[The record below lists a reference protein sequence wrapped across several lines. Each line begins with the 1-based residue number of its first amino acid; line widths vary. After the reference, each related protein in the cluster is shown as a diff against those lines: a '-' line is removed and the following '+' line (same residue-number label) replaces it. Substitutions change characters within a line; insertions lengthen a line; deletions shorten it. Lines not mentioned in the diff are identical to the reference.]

1 MGIGQEYREY
11 NAWLQPH
18 SYRFKE
24 PFRLNT
30 SPEVPMVARDECK
43 AGMERLFGSGIWQED
58 AKKSVTL
65 HINSQLPAEGY
76 RLTNGS
82 NGIAVE
88 GGSQNGILYGV
99 FGLLRALGIGQ
110 FDEGTVAE
118 SAPAVER
125 RVINQWDRADGT
137 VERGYA
143 GNSIFFKDDRLDF
156 NPERIRDYARLL
168 ASIGINV
175 IAINNVNVTESSA
188 RLLTAEALPKVAELA
203 DIFRPY
209 GIRLALSVHFE
220 SPVLLGGLQTSDP
233 LDKRVAAWWNAKTQE
248 IYQAIPD
255 FSGYLM
261 KADSEFRGGPASLGR
276 TQADGANMLARA
288 VAPFGGVVYW
298 RCFIYNCMQDW
309 RDTDTD
315 RPKAAYDLFKPQ
327 DGLFEKNVILQVKN
341 GPSDFQVREPNSP
354 LLGAMKHT
362 REALE
367 LQITQEYTG
376 HQIDLYNLAV
386 QWEEVFSFP
395 VNRNQVLRDLI
406 GNEIDTVAAVSNVGD
421 DENWTG
427 HTLAQANLY
436 SFGRLAWNPRL
447 TAREITDEW
456 IKLTFGTE
464 PEVVEKLTDIM
475 MSSRGAYEKY
485 NAPLGIG
492 WMVNINLHY
501 GPSPDGY
508 EFMKWGTY
516 HRANRVAIGV
526 DRTSRGTGFTKQY
539 DPYLTEIFDSRET
552 CPEELLLYF
561 HRLPYTYVLK
571 SGKTLL
577 QHIYDTHFEGVQEVE
592 RFIAL
597 WETLKAKLPGTT
609 FVSVKQRLLKQLEN
623 AEEWRDVINTFFYR
637 LTGTTDEKGRKIYE

>member
-18 SYRFKE
+18 DYKFSE
-24 PFRLNT
+24 PFRLYA
-30 SPEVPMVARDECK
+30 SSEVEAIAKDECK

-58 AKKSVTL
+58 AKKAVTL

-76 RLTNGS
+76 RLTNRS
-82 NGIAVE
+82 NDITVE

-99 FGLLRALGIGQ
+99 FGLLRALGTGRFEQ
-110 FDEGTVAE
+110 DTVIE
-118 SAPAVER
+118 SAPVVER
-125 RVINQWDRADGT
+125 RVINHWDRADGT

-143 GNSIFFKDDRLDF
+143 GNSIFFNNDRLDF
-156 NPERIRDYARLL
+156 DPVRIRDYARLL
-168 ASIGINV
+168 ASVGINV
-175 IAINNVNVTESSA
+175 ITINNVNVTESSA
-188 RLLTAEALPKVAELA
+188 RLITAETLPKVVELA
-203 DIFRPY
+203 DIFRLY

-220 SPVLLGGLQTSDP
+220 SPVLLGGLPTSDP
-233 LDKRVAAWWNAKTQE
+233 LDESVVAWWNAKTEE
-248 IYQAIPD
+248 IYRVIPD
-255 FSGYLM
+255 FSGYLI
-261 KADSEFRGGPASLGR
+261 KADSEFRGGPASVGR

-395 VNRNQVLRDLI
+395 VNKDRVLRDLI

-436 SFGRLAWNPRL
+436 SFGRLAWNPKL
-447 TAREITDEW
+447 TAKEITDEW

-475 MSSRGAYEKY
+475 LHSRGAYEKY
-485 NAPLGIG
+485 NAPLGLG
-492 WMVNINLHY
+492 WMVNVNLHY

-516 HRANRVAIGV
+516 HRANRKAVGV
-526 DRTSRGTGFTKQY
+526 DRTSQGTGFSKQY
-539 DPYLTEIFDSRET
+539 DPYLTGIFDSRET
-552 CPEELLLYF
+552 CPQELLLYF
-561 HRLPYTYVLK
+561 HRLPYTYVLNN
-571 SGKTLL
+571 GKTLL
-577 QHIYDTHFEGVQEVE
+577 QYIYDTHFEGVQEVE
-592 RFIAL
+592 RFICL
-597 WETLKAKLPGTT
+597 WDSLKAKIPAET
-609 FVSVKQRLLKQLEN
+609 FASVKDRLTRQLEN
-623 AEEWRDVINTFFYR
+623 AKEWRDVINTFFYR